1 MSFDIPAEAE
11 DFLGGSPENMTLD
24 EGIGALAEGIASH
37 SGGILRAAALPAVT
51 VLTAALFCG
60 AAETAFAGRDR
71 TVKVIPLAG
80 ALAIVAA
87 AGSDLASLMD
97 MGRSAVETLNSF
109 SKGLLA
115 SLAAAGGVLGSPG
128 GAAARY
134 TAAMIFSDALA
145 TVIERAAVPALYVYV
160 AVATA
165 DAAVGGDSLAGL
177 AKLIKSA
184 VTAALGTLLA
194 AFTLYLALSGIAAGG
209 ADALAIKAAKAVISN
224 AVPVVGG
231 VLSDA
236 SETVIVSTRAVRS
249 AAGITGLIAFAALVL
264 PPFLHIGLRY
274 LFLKLAAAV
283 SPLVCEGRLSKLIE
297 NLTGA
302 FGMLL
307 GMLGACSLITLVSAL
322 SMISLSSG

>member
-1 MSFDIPAEAE
+1 MAFDIPSEAA
-11 DFLGGSPENMTLD
+11 DFLGGDPENMTLD
-24 EGIGALAEGIASH
+24 EGIGALADGIASR

-51 VLTAALFCG
+51 VLAAALFCG
-60 AAETAFAGRDR
+60 VAETAFSVKDS
-71 TVKVIPLAG
+71 VMKVIPLAG

-87 AGSDLASLMD
+87 AGSDLAALLN
-97 MGRSAVETLNSF
+97 MGRSAVDTLSDF

-115 SLAAAGGVLGSPG
+115 SLAAAGGLLGSPG

-134 TAAMIFSDALA
+134 TAAMLFSGALA
-145 TVIERAAVPALYVYV
+145 TVIERVAVPALYAYV
-160 AVATA
+160 AVITA
-165 DAAVGGDSLAGL
+165 DAAVGGGSLAAL
-177 AKLIKSA
+177 AKLIKST
-184 VTAALGTLLA
+184 VTAALGMLLA

-209 ADALAIKAAKAVISN
+209 TDALAIKAAKTVISN

-249 AAGITGLIAFAALVL
+249 AAGITGLVTFAALVL

-283 SPLVCEGRLSKLIE
+283 SPLVCEGRLSALIE
-297 NLTGA
+297 NLSGA

-307 GMLGACSLITLVSAL
+307 GMLGACSLITLVSTV
-322 SMISLSSG
+322 SMISLSAG